1 MTDAVGNV
9 IIGILRAPSVL
20 TTNIQD
26 RPTFGITFPGITRL
40 SCFHCCILS
49 FQTFWH
55 FLIDMI
61 NNVSSPTRKQ
71 HHDNSRLVI
80 IE

>member
-26 RPTFGITFPGITRL
+26 RPTFGITFTGIIRL

-49 FQTFWH
+49 FQTLWH
-55 FLIDMI
+55 FLIDRI
-61 NNVSSPTRKQ
+61 NVSSPTRKQ
-71 HHDNSRLVI
+71 HHDNSHLVI